1 MWEARMKQL
10 VLASAAAALLTGLG
24 ACGDTGSAPDGNAA
38 AKQPQ
43 IRIRN
48 RPHEDLLALPDQ
60 LRRIGLIRAI
70 RETGNRCP
78 KRVEPNPVYQ
88 GDYRRM
94 ALWTARCDNNIQYAV
109 FIAPNEDVQ
118 VRRCEDM
125 SRLGLPACRPLPEAR
140 PDPPRPRARPKA
152 G

>member
-1 MWEARMKQL
+1 MKQL

-24 ACGDTGSAPDGNAA
+24 ACGDTGSAPAGNS
-38 AKQPQ
+38 AKQQQ

-48 RPHEDLLALPDQ
+48 RPHEELLALPDN
-60 LRRIGLIRAI
+60 LRRIGLVRAI

-88 GDYRRM
+88 GDYRGM
-94 ALWTARCDNNIQYAV
+94 ALWTARCDNNRQYAV

-125 SRLGLPACRPLPEAR
+125 ARLGLPACRPLPEAR
-140 PDPPRPRARPKA
+140 PDPPRPRPKA

>member
-1 MWEARMKQL
+1 MKQL
-10 VLASAAAALLTGLG
+10 ILASAAAALLTGLA
-24 ACGDTGSAPDGNAA
+24 ACGDTGSAPAGKSA
-38 AKQPQ
+38 AKH

-48 RPHEDLLALPDQ
+48 DPHEELLALPDR
-60 LRRIGLIRAI
+60 LRRIGLLRAI
-70 RETGNRCP
+70 RDTGNRCP

-88 GDYRRM
+88 GDYRGM
-94 ALWTARCDNNIQYAV
+94 ALWTARCDNNRQYAV

-125 SRLGLPACRPLPEAR
+125 AQLGLPTCRPLPEAR
-140 PDPPRPRARPKA
+140 PDPPRPRPRPKA

>member
-1 MWEARMKQL
+1 MKQL
-10 VLASAAAALLTGLG
+10 ILASAAAALLTGLG
-24 ACGDTGSAPDGNAA
+24 ACGDMGSPPAGNTTV
-38 AKQPQ
+38 KH

-48 RPHEDLLALPDQ
+48 DPHEELLALPDH
-60 LRRIGLIRAI
+60 LRRIGLVRAI
-70 RETGNRCP
+70 RDTGNRCP

-88 GDYRRM
+88 GDYRGM
-94 ALWTARCDNNIQYAV
+94 ALWTARCDNNRQYAV

-125 SRLGLPACRPLPEAR
+125 ARLGLPACRPLPEAR
-140 PDPPRPRARPKA
+140 PDPPRPRPRPKA